1 VHNIFVVIFVLMTS
15 KKITETVDSKLRTSW
30 QVISRMYNAE
40 ASHYSATM
48 AIVHFLLNI
57 DSSEGSYASD
67 IAPRLGMEGSSRSR
81 IIQTLENN
89 NLITKKNDSTDKRKV
104 RLILT
109 EKGKQHK
116 ELAKKSV
123 REFNI
128 LLEER
133 IGKKRIEDFFE
144 TVTEI
149 TQIAEDRLKNFK
161 TT

>member
-1 VHNIFVVIFVLMTS
+1 MHNNFVSIFARMTN
-15 KKITETVDSKLRTSW
+15 KKLTETVDSKLRTSW

-40 ASHYSATM
+40 ATNYGATM

-67 IAPRLGMEGSSRSR
+67 IAPRLGMEGSSLSR

-89 NLITKKNDSTDKRKV
+89 NLITKKSDSTDKRKV

-109 EKGKQHK
+109 EKGKHNK

-128 LLEER
+128 LLEEK
-133 IGKKRIEDFFE
+133 IGKKRIEDFFK

-149 TQIAEDRLKNFK
+149 TQIAEERHKNFK
-161 TT
+161 TS